1 MSYLQLRRFFWRFA
15 LPICVAVVA
24 MQKTSRG
31 VEWYKMPLT
40 HIPFHLPHKEHLRC
54 AYWSSSWVSSSSASA
69 STEHL
74 RFEAATF
81 SSFCLFSSNRVA
93 LISFYASLSRA
104 PANPVLRSRCPPCLL
119 TEKVQFAA
127 RSVSVRATFG
137 PDRGALPWGPRGCFC
152 GCCSLGLAGL
162 PGMHSLQ
169 FCPQRHPIKPPPP
182 PPRAGAAGQKG
193 SGSEAWGGWGWGVGW
208 GGASTRGE
216 SCR

>member
-54 AYWSSSWVSSSSASA
+54 AYWSSSWISSSSASA

-162 PGMHSLQ
+162 PVMHSLQ
-169 FCPQRHPIKPPPP
+169 FCPQSPPIKPPPP
-182 PPRAGAAGQKG
+182 QGQGQPAKRAAAAGL
-193 SGSEAWGGWGWGVGW
+193 GVGV
-208 GGASTRGE
+208 GGGGGSTRGE